1 MTLLEMSRRGR
12 RDRKNEGVPRHVLR
26 GRSSLAE
33 PGGSGQKSRRNS
45 ESGAVLI
52 LALVYIIAIS
62 LTVGALAR
70 WATDDLDNT
79 NNFSVTGQLHT
90 AMTSAMTTAIESIRY
105 TPWPSGTGTTG
116 EYLLPTKGVATG
128 WGWCFQP
135 TSGTVS
141 SITLTTY
148 TKSVP
153 TLRRR
158 RGWSPSPRVP
168 APRPRRPVRRILCS
182 ARWPNLT
189 TIPLAVR
196 KDYRL
201 SATWCPSPAAK
212 VNYSRTGSGS
222 KSQPLKMNGPSEPR
236 RGV

>member
-1 MTLLEMSRRGR
+1 MTLIEMSRRGR

-153 TLRRR
+153 TVYTIDIYCNTVEHNLEKETRVVTFAAC
-158 RGWSPSPRVP
+158 PS
-168 APRPRRPVRRILCS
+168 
-182 ARWPNLT
+182 T
-189 TIPLAVR
+189 TTAAACEANPL
-196 KDYRL
+196 L
-201 SATWCPSPAAK
+201 SAVAEFDDYPSG
-212 VNYSRTGSGS
+212 GSQGL
-222 KSQPLKMNGPSEPR
+222 QTQCNVVPVPCGEGQLLKNWIWL
-236 RGV
+236 